1 MSATLKE
8 KLFRKRYEIGF
19 APFSEDIILK
29 GQKPEV
35 RFVRNPPKDKWY
47 ADPFLLDVTDDSF
60 VVLVEEFRYEHPKG
74 RIARLVVDRKTMKI
88 VSETIV
94 LDLPTHLSFPI
105 YQYDKDVL
113 YIYPENIESGSFSR
127 YRYDKQTDCFV
138 YSDRLVDMP
147 LADVVPFSIN
157 GRNYLLA
164 TDGRDNDGSGS
175 ILLVFSD
182 DEGAYTH
189 FQSIEFSSKIAR
201 NGGAVLKIGESIYR
215 VAQDCSIRYGYALNF
230 QKMVVGENGKFSF
243 ETVSQIFPSGLQ
255 YATHTFNVCKG
266 WAVVDVEVAV
276 YPVIRHLYFGL
287 ASRFKKNVI

>member
-35 RFVRNPPKDKWY
+35 RFVCNPPKDKWY
-47 ADPFLLDVTDDSF
+47 ADPFLLDVTDDFF

-74 RIARLVVDRKTMKI
+74 RIARLVVDRKTVKI

-105 YQYDKDVL
+105 FCREGDVL

-127 YRYDKQTDCFV
+127 YRYDKQTDSFV
-138 YSDRLVDMP
+138 FSEMLVDMP
-147 LADVVPFSIN
+147 LADVVPFSID
-157 GRNYLLA
+157 GRKYLLA
-164 TDGRDNDGSGS
+164 TDGRDDDGSGS
-175 ILLVFSD
+175 TLSVFRYEDASY
-182 DEGAYTH
+182 AH
-189 FQSIEFSSKIAR
+189 FQEIGFSSKIAR
-201 NGGAVLKIGESIYR
+201 NGGAVIKIGENIYR
-215 VAQDCSIRYGYALNF
+215 VAQDCTIRYGYALNF
-230 QKMVVGENGKFSF
+230 QKMVADDNGKFSF
-243 ETVSQIFPSGLQ
+243 ETVSKIFPSGLQ